1 VPPALAGEGPTPRER
16 KTRLRMMLLALAI
29 SLWGLVIGIRL
40 VQLQVLGRDFFE
52 QQGARQSERT
62 LNLYPRRGPIL
73 DREGRPLAVSVDAE
87 SLYAV
92 PQDVGDPR
100 ETAAALA
107 RALSLDA
114 AGRREIEAKLRRKAA
129 FVWIERKLDP
139 VTAGRV
145 RELSLEGVGFLAEH
159 RRYYPQRELA
169 AHVLGYVGVD
179 NTGMG
184 GIEYGL
190 EDEIRGRSAKVVVS
204 TDARRRPVA
213 QTERPSTDGA
223 TVVLAIDEA
232 IQYVAEREL
241 ERGVD
246 ESQAASGMVIVVE
259 PFSGEVLALAGR
271 PTFNPNRYNA
281 YPSSR
286 WRNRAVSDVF
296 EPGSIFKI
304 VTAAAGIQEN
314 VVSPG
319 EVLDCGHGR
328 IEIAGIVINDHAVF
342 DNLTFTQAVVH
353 SSDVGMIRVGQRL
366 GRDNFARYVREFGF
380 GAPTGVDL
388 PGESGGLLRPVSR
401 WSALSLPSMS
411 FGQEVGVTGLQ
422 IAMAA
427 SAVANGGYL
436 MRPIVVKRVED
447 ADGRVVKDAKPYVVR
462 RVLQPE
468 TVDTLTDILRT
479 VVTEGT
485 GRHAAIP
492 GYVVAGKTGT
502 AQKVD
507 ASGHYSM
514 VDHVASFV
522 GWAPV
527 ARPAL
532 VILAS
537 LDCPRGARNE
547 GGDVAAPLFARVAE
561 SALRILAVPPDDQGR
576 VLRAVAA
583 APEAIVPAAYRPRE
597 VPRPAVLP
605 AQDEPGLMPDLRGQ
619 SAREAAIAAAR
630 RGLVVELH
638 GSGQV
643 VAQSPDPGAEI
654 EPGNTCVLTLGRQ
667 EASAPRPEAKAP

>member
-1 VPPALAGEGPTPRER
+1 
-16 KTRLRMMLLALAI
+16 MLLALTI
-29 SLWGLVIGIRL
+29 SLWALVIGIRL
-40 VQLQVLGRDFFE
+40 VQLQVLGREFFE

-62 LNLYPRRGPIL
+62 VNLFPRRGAIL

-92 PQDVGDPR
+92 PQDVTDPR
-100 ETAAALA
+100 ATAAALA

-114 AGRREIEAKLRRKAA
+114 AGRREVEAKLRRKSA

-139 VTAGRV
+139 TTARRV
-145 RELSLEGVGFLAEH
+145 RELSLEGIGFVAEQ

-184 GIEYGL
+184 GVEFGL
-190 EDEIRGRSAKVVVS
+190 EREIRGREAKVVVS

-213 QTERPSTDGA
+213 QTERPSTEGA
-223 TVVLAIDEA
+223 TVVLAIDQG

-241 ERGVD
+241 ERAVA
-246 ESQAASGMVIVVE
+246 ESQALSGMVIVLE

-286 WRNRAVSDVF
+286 WRNRAVGDVF
-296 EPGSIFKI
+296 EPGSIFKV
-304 VTAAAGIQEN
+304 VTAAAALQEN

-328 IEIAGIVINDHAVF
+328 IEVSGTVINDHAVF
-342 DNLTFTQAVVH
+342 DTLTFAEAVAK
-353 SSDVGMIRVGQRL
+353 SSDVGMIRVAQRL
-366 GRDNFARYVREFGF
+366 GRDNFARYVRDFGF
-380 GAPTGVDL
+380 GSATGVDL
-388 PGESGGLLRPVSR
+388 PGESAGLLRPTTR

-411 FGQEVGVTGLQ
+411 FGQEIGVTGMQ
-422 IAMAA
+422 IVTAA
-427 SAVANGGYL
+427 AAIANGGYL
-436 MRPIVVKRVED
+436 MRPMVVKRVED
-447 ADGRVVKDAKPYVVR
+447 AGGRVVKEAKPFVAR
-462 RVLQPE
+462 RVLLPQ
-468 TVDTLTDILRT
+468 TVDVLTDILRA

-502 AQKVD
+502 AQKID
-507 ASGHYSM
+507 ASGRYSM

-522 GWAPV
+522 GWVPV

-532 VILAS
+532 VVLAS
-537 LDCPRGARNE
+537 LDSPRGARNQ

-561 SALRILAVPPDDQGR
+561 GALRILAVPPDDQGR
-576 VLRAVAA
+576 VLRAVVA
-583 APEAIVPAAYRPRE
+583 APEAVLPAAYRPRDA
-597 VPRPAVLP
+597 PRPAALP
-605 AQDEPGLMPDLRGQ
+605 PAEEPGLMPDLRGQ
-619 SAREAAIAAAR
+619 SAREAAISAAR
-630 RGLVVELH
+630 RGLVVELR

-643 VAQSPDPGAEI
+643 IAQSPEPGAEI
-654 EPGNTCVLTLGRQ
+654 EPGNTCLLTLGREQ
-667 EASAPRPEAKAP
+667 AAPSREEARAQ

>member
-1 VPPALAGEGPTPRER
+1 MAGEGPTPRER
-16 KTRLRMMLLALAI
+16 KTRLRLMLLALSI
-29 SLWGLVIGIRL
+29 SLWALVVGIRL
-40 VQLQVLGRDFFE
+40 VHLQVLGRGFFE

-62 LNLYPRRGPIL
+62 LNLFPRRGPIL

-92 PQDVGDPR
+92 PQDVADPR
-100 ETAAALA
+100 ATAAALA

-114 AGRREIEAKLRRKAA
+114 AGRREVEAKLRKRSA

-139 VTAGRV
+139 VTARRV
-145 RELSLEGVGFLAEH
+145 RDLQLEGIGFLAEH

-190 EDEIRGRSAKVVVS
+190 ESHLRGRAAKVVVH

-223 TVVLAIDEA
+223 TVVLALDEA
-232 IQYVAEREL
+232 IQYLAEREL
-241 ERGVD
+241 EHAVAAT
-246 ESQAASGMVIVVE
+246 QAVAGMVVVVE

-304 VTAAAGIQEN
+304 VTAAAALQEN

-319 EVLDCGHGR
+319 EVLDCGNGR
-328 IEIAGIVINDHAVF
+328 VEIAGTVINDHAVF
-342 DNLTFTQAVVH
+342 DRLTFTEAVTR
-353 SSDVGMIRVGQRL
+353 SSDIGMIRVAQRL
-366 GRDNFARYVREFGF
+366 GRDNFARYVRDFGF
-380 GAPTGVDL
+380 GAPTGVEL
-388 PGESGGLLRPVSR
+388 PGESGGLFRPTPR
-401 WSALSLPSMS
+401 WSALSLPSLS
-411 FGQEVGVTGLQ
+411 FGQEIGVTGLQ

-427 SAVANGGYL
+427 AAIANGGYL
-436 MRPIVVKRVED
+436 MKPIVVKSVED
-447 ADGRVVKDAKPYVVR
+447 AEGRVVREAKPLVVR

-468 TVDTLTDILRT
+468 TVDVLTDILRA
-479 VVTEGT
+479 VVREGT
-485 GRHAAIP
+485 GRAAAVP

-507 ASGHYSM
+507 ASGRYSM
-514 VDHVASFV
+514 IDHVASFV
-522 GWAPV
+522 GWAPA

-537 LDCPRGARNE
+537 LDTPRGARNQ

-561 SALRILAVPPDDQGR
+561 GALRVLAVPPDDPGR
-576 VLRAVAA
+576 VLRAVAT
-583 APEAIVPAAYRPRE
+583 APEAVVPAAWRPQAAS
-597 VPRPAVLP
+597 RPAALP
-605 AQDEPGLMPDLRGQ
+605 PLDEPGLMPDLRGR

-630 RGLVVELH
+630 RGLVVELR
-638 GSGQV
+638 GSGRV
-643 VAQSPDPGAEI
+643 VAQSPGAGSEI
-654 EPGNTCVLTLGRQ
+654 DAGSTCVLTLGRG
-667 EASAPRPEAKAP
+667 EAETP

>member
-1 VPPALAGEGPTPRER
+1 
-16 KTRLRMMLLALAI
+16 
-29 SLWGLVIGIRL
+29 
-40 VQLQVLGRDFFE
+40 
-52 QQGARQSERT
+52 
-62 LNLYPRRGPIL
+62 
-73 DREGRPLAVSVDAE
+73 
-87 SLYAV
+87 
-92 PQDVGDPR
+92 
-100 ETAAALA
+100 
-107 RALSLDA
+107 
-114 AGRREIEAKLRRKAA
+114 
-129 FVWIERKLDP
+129 
-139 VTAGRV
+139 
-145 RELSLEGVGFLAEH
+145 
-159 RRYYPQRELA
+159 
-169 AHVLGYVGVD
+169 
-179 NTGMG
+179 
-184 GIEYGL
+184 
-190 EDEIRGRSAKVVVS
+190 
-204 TDARRRPVA
+204 
-213 QTERPSTDGA
+213 
-223 TVVLAIDEA
+223 
-232 IQYVAEREL
+232 
-241 ERGVD
+241 
-246 ESQAASGMVIVVE
+246 MVIVVE

-304 VTAAAGIQEN
+304 VTAAGGIQEN

-328 IEIAGIVINDHAVF
+328 IEISGITINDHAVF
-342 DNLTFTQAVVH
+342 DSLTFTEAVAK
-353 SSDVGMIRVGQRL
+353 SSDIGMIRVGQRL
-366 GRDNFARYVREFGF
+366 GRDNFARYVRDFGF

-411 FGQEVGVTGLQ
+411 FGQEIGVTGLQ

-447 ADGRVVKDAKPYVVR
+447 AAGRVVKDAKPYVVR
-462 RVLQPE
+462 RVLQPG

-479 VVTEGT
+479 VVTDGT

-532 VILAS
+532 VVLAS
-537 LDCPRGARNE
+537 LDSPRGARNQ

-561 SALRILAVPPDDQGR
+561 GALRILAVPPDDQGR
-576 VLRAVAA
+576 VLRAVAPP
-583 APEAIVPAAYRPRE
+583 PEKLTPVAYRPQAAT
-597 VPRPAVLP
+597 RPAVLP
-605 AQDEPGLMPDLRGQ
+605 AEDEPGLMPDLRGQ

-643 VAQSPDPGAEI
+643 AAQSPEPGAEI

-667 EASAPRPEAKAP
+667 EASVPRPEAKTP

>member
-16 KTRLRMMLLALAI
+16 KTRLRLMLLALTI
-29 SLWGLVIGIRL
+29 SLWALVIGIRL

-62 LNLYPRRGPIL
+62 VNLYPRRGPIL

-92 PQDVGDPR
+92 PQDVADPR
-100 ETAAALA
+100 ATAAALA
-107 RALSLDA
+107 GALSLDP
-114 AGRREIEAKLRRKAA
+114 AGRREVEAKLRRKSA

-139 VTAGRV
+139 LTARRV
-145 RELSLEGVGFLAEH
+145 RELSLEGVGFVAEQ

-184 GIEYGL
+184 GVEFGL
-190 EDEIRGRSAKVVVS
+190 EREIRGREAKVVVS
-204 TDARRRPVA
+204 ADARRRPVA

-241 ERGVD
+241 ERAV
-246 ESQAASGMVIVVE
+246 EASQAASGTVIVVE

-286 WRNRAVSDVF
+286 WRNRAVGDVF

-304 VTAAAGIQEN
+304 VTAAAALQEN

-319 EVLDCGHGR
+319 ELLDCGHGR
-328 IEIAGIVINDHAVF
+328 IEIDGIVINDHAVF
-342 DNLTFTQAVVH
+342 DTLTFAQAVER
-353 SSDVGMIRVGQRL
+353 SSDVGMIRVAQRL
-366 GRDNFARYVREFGF
+366 GRDNFARYVRDFGF
-380 GAPTGVDL
+380 GTATGVDL
-388 PGESGGLLRPVSR
+388 PGESAGLLRPTSR

-411 FGQEVGVTGLQ
+411 FGQEIGVTGMQ

-427 SAVANGGYL
+427 AAVANGGYL

-447 ADGRVVKDAKPYVVR
+447 AQGRVVKDAKPYVVR
-462 RVLQPE
+462 RVLQAG
-468 TVDTLTDILRT
+468 TVDTLTDILRA

-485 GRHAAIP
+485 GRQAAIP

-507 ASGHYSM
+507 ASGRYSM

-522 GWAPV
+522 GWVPV

-532 VILAS
+532 VVLAS
-537 LDCPRGARNE
+537 LDTPRGVRNQ

-561 SALRILAVPPDDQGR
+561 GALRILAVPPDDQGR

-583 APEAIVPAAYRPRE
+583 APEPVVHAAYRPQAA
-597 VPRPAVLP
+597 PRPAALP
-605 AQDEPGLMPDLRGQ
+605 AGDEPGLMPDLRGQ

-643 VAQSPDPGAEI
+643 VEQSPEPGAEI
-654 EPGNTCVLTLGRQ
+654 EPGNTCVLTLGRE
-667 EASAPRPEAKAP
+667 EAGARRQGARAQ